1 MAATPSTAKP
11 YVLKPWYS
19 SEEAKRSLG
28 SICKTCNV
36 KGKKTH
42 ILGTSSK
49 PLAIIE
55 DADEHQDD
63 TSDIIKTLDE
73 ARADWSAIIDA
84 VLLYGTRFR
93 ISNNVGVDR
102 AVLFRHPDNRHSA
115 VRYQRSAKADV
126 EKLAQKL
133 ESLTA
138 EVRKLGSGLK
148 RITSSDWQR
157 AVLGLQTLPA
167 IAGQLGQSA
176 ALIDRRFCEAWRLS
190 DGLPTKPPH

>member
-1 MAATPSTAKP
+1 MAVTPSTAKP
-11 YVLKPWYS
+11 YLLKPWYS

-28 SICKTCNV
+28 SICKACNV
-36 KGKKTH
+36 KGKKTY

-63 TSDIIKTLDE
+63 TGDVVKTLDE

-84 VLLYGTRFR
+84 VLLYGTKFR
-93 ISNNVGVDR
+93 ISNNNGVDR
-102 AVLFRHPDNRHSA
+102 AVLFRHPDNRHPA
-115 VRYQRSAKADV
+115 VRYQRSANADV

-133 ESLTA
+133 EALTA

-148 RITSSDWQR
+148 RLASSDWQR
-157 AVLGLQTLPA
+157 AVLGIQTLPA
-167 IAGQLGQSA
+167 IVGQLGQSA
-176 ALIDRRFCEAWRLS
+176 ELIDRRFREAWRLS
-190 DGLPTKPPH
+190 DGLPIQPPH